1 MIFGMTYLQIAEY
14 FLIYSFLGWVL
25 EVAYHGAVVGKIV
38 NRGFLNGPV
47 CPVYG
52 FGMLGILALLH
63 SVNTQNLPL
72 EQTSIPFLFVTGTI
86 LCTLVEL
93 FAGWLLDQL
102 FHIRWWDYSNQRF
115 NFHGYICL
123 KFSLLWG
130 LAVVL
135 VIRFIHPAFRNFTAA
150 HVLQGWQIGVLLG
163 LYVLYLGDL
172 IVTVM
177 TLVGLNRK
185 IDEVEK
191 ARQTMRK
198 LSNGMSAVIGS
209 SAMDAENAA
218 AQAAVRTELARDDL
232 RDKAR
237 EGIAQAQENL
247 EAARVNALL
256 VREDQRETFLQA
268 RQDAETHMQEL
279 KDQYLRTRR
288 SVTSRLLRA
297 FDRARSLRNPEIFEE
312 LRQEAEKKE
321 QQK

>member
-1 MIFGMTYLQIAEY
+1 MTYLQIAEY